1 MSNVVYF
8 SIITLVTNANK
19 VFILKI
25 LKILL
30 ELGVG
35 AVNINSLCIGLTVY
49 FIGRRVLI

>member
-1 MSNVVYF
+1 MSDIVYF
-8 SIITLVTNANK
+8 GIVTLAANIDE

-35 AVNINSLCIGLTVY
+35 VVNINSLYIGLIVY
-49 FIGRRVLI
+49 FIG

>member
-8 SIITLVTNANK
+8 SIVTLAANVNK

-30 ELGVG
+30 ELGVKV
-35 AVNINSLCIGLTVY
+35 VNINSLYIGLIVY
-49 FIGRRVLI
+49 FIR